1 LVSLHF
7 HGSDLSWVDTFLVW
21 LESYPIWI
29 GILILS
35 IAATIEYIFPPFP
48 GDTVVVVGAVLVGAV
63 GWPWW
68 GVWGGVVMGSI
79 VGAMLNVWFGRWLV
93 TQEEGHW
100 AYRLI
105 ASKKVAPKLSKI
117 KRHLAKRATYYLLI
131 NRFVPAFRGLIF
143 VAAGMSDVP
152 TRKVIG
158 LAALSAGM
166 WNALL
171 VIVGASVGF
180 NLERLIGFVENYT
193 QGMLLF
199 IALILVVV
207 LVKNRLSKTGQSPE
221 QIDSK

>member
-1 LVSLHF
+1 M
-7 HGSDLSWVDTFLVW
+7 SWVDSFLVW

-35 IAATIEYIFPPFP
+35 VGAMVEYVFPPFP

-68 GVWGGVVMGSI
+68 GVWGGVVSGSI

-93 TQEEGHW
+93 TQERGHW

-105 ASKKVAPKLSKI
+105 ESEKVAPKLSKI
-117 KRHLAKRATYYLLI
+117 KRHLAKRSTYYLLV

-143 VAAGMSDVP
+143 IAAGMSGVP
-152 TRKVIG
+152 NAKVIG
-158 LAALSAGM
+158 LAALSAAM

-171 VIVGASVGF
+171 VAVGASLGY
-180 NLERLIGFVENYT
+180 NLERLVGFVQNYT

-199 IALILVVV
+199 LALVMVIV
-207 LVKNRLSKTGQSPE
+207 LIVKRLRKTGQSAE
-221 QIDSK
+221 QIDPK